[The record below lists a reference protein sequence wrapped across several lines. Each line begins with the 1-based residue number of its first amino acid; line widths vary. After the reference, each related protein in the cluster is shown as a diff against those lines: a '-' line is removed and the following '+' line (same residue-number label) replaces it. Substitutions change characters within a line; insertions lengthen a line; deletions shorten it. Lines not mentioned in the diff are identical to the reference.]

1 MTTRE
6 QAWIHAQEQPDDIL
20 ITGKMKRDSNRMKPA
35 TREELNEKFGESAVT
50 ENIRFESMSEADKDA
65 LNYQY
70 LSKHGL

>member
-35 TREELNEKFGESAVT
+35 TMEELNDMFGESTAA